1 MVEQSRKHGSLVR
14 FAGRALAA
22 VLDPS
27 IVLSFDRTGYRVH
40 SLDFRTDDLDVDMRG
55 KVCLVTGANS
65 GLGRATATA
74 LARRGAEVWLLC
86 RSVSR
91 ARPVVDAIRRETG
104 NAEVRLE
111 VVDVGILDSVR
122 AFAARF
128 TRPVVD
134 VLVHNAAV
142 LPDLRSETPDG
153 IELTLATN
161 VVGPFLLTQLL
172 LPRLAAASQG
182 RVINVSSGGMYA
194 RRLTLDD
201 PQFERPPFDGVT
213 AYAWTKRAAV
223 VLSEL
228 WAERL
233 RGTRVTVNAMHPGWA
248 DTPSVRTSLPRF
260 YRVMQP
266 LLRGADEGADTIV
279 WLAVCPRLACESG
292 RFWFDRSPRATH
304 YLPWTKERPADR
316 VRLWELCCQLA
327 GIDLED
333 AGRVLPTP
341 SANGSA
347 TVSAALSRNGTAE

>member
-1 MVEQSRKHGSLVR
+1 MEGTWKHGALAR

-27 IVLSFDRTGYRVH
+27 IVLSFDRTGYRIH
-40 SLDFRTDDLDVDMRG
+40 SLGFRADDLDVDLRG
-55 KVCLVTGANS
+55 RVCLVTGANS

-91 ARPVVDAIRRETG
+91 SRPVVDAIRREAG
-104 NAEVRLE
+104 NPEVHLE
-111 VVDVGILDSVR
+111 IVDVGILDSVR

-128 TRPVVD
+128 QRPVVD
-134 VLVHNAAV
+134 VLVHNAGV

-172 LPRLAAASQG
+172 LPRLAAASQA
-182 RVINVSSGGMYA
+182 RVINVSSGGMYTQ
-194 RRLTLDD
+194 RLTLDD
-201 PQFERPPFDGVT
+201 PQFARPPFDGVT
-213 AYAWTKRAAV
+213 AYAWTKRAEV
-223 VLSEL
+223 VLTEL

-233 RGTRVTVNAMHPGWA
+233 RGTSITVNAMHPGWA

-260 YRVMQP
+260 HRVMQP
-266 LLRGADEGADTIV
+266 LLRNADEGADTIV
-279 WLAVCPRLACESG
+279 WLAVCPRLGHESG
-292 RFWFDRSPRATH
+292 RFWFDRTSRPTH
-304 YLPWTKERPADR
+304 YLPWTRESPADR
-316 VRLWELCCQLA
+316 VRLWELCCQLT

-333 AGRVLPTP
+333 AARVRVAPHT
-341 SANGSA
+341 NGS
-347 TVSAALSRNGTAE
+347 TVASRNGTVE

>member
-1 MVEQSRKHGSLVR
+1 MVEQSWRHGPLVR

-27 IVLSFDRTGYRVH
+27 IVLSFDRTGYRLH
-40 SLDFRTDDLDVDMRG
+40 SLDFRADDLDVDMRG

-111 VVDVGILDSVR
+111 IVDVGILDSVR

-128 TRPVVD
+128 PRPVVD
-134 VLVHNAAV
+134 VLVHNAGV
-142 LPDLRSETPDG
+142 LSDLRSETPDG

-161 VVGPFLLTQLL
+161 VVGPFLMTQLL
-172 LPRLAAASQG
+172 LPRLVAAPQG
-182 RVINVSSGGMYA
+182 RVIHVSSGGMYT

-201 PQFERPPFDGVT
+201 PQFERPLFDGVT
-213 AYAWTKRAAV
+213 AYAWTKRAEV
-223 VLSEL
+223 ILTEI

-266 LLRGADEGADTIV
+266 LLRSADEGADTIV
-279 WLAVCPRLACESG
+279 WLAVCPRLASESG
-292 RFWFDRSPRATH
+292 RFWFDRSSRTTH
-304 YLPWTKERPADR
+304 YLPWTKESPADR
-316 VRLWELCCQLA
+316 LRLWELCCHLA

-333 AGRVLPTP
+333 AGRAELTPRTNGGAALP
-341 SANGSA
+341 
-347 TVSAALSRNGTAE
+347 AALSRNGTGE